1 MYQKN
6 ARQLKFTLVPPDPIK
21 FIQVHHPQIATGIAV
36 CHKSSSTVAH
46 DLMQG
51 LIPSMSAHAL
61 QASSGDD
68 VSDIHDCLTRFT
80 HAGRLNGSAANDFFP
95 LQSLSWCLG
104 KSKNAMC
111 IAYIEG
117 GSLRAWRMECSEVM
131 FPSCAAHP
139 LFDKTHQL
147 PTMEF
152 PHRGSQVFP
161 IILRSSKD
169 VVCVL
174 KKLTILINRQFNNE
188 TWAVLEIM
196 CHRFKN
202 WLVYRCV

>member
-1 MYQKN
+1 MIWCRAWSHLWVPMHYKHPLGMMW
-6 ARQLKFTLVPPDPIK
+6 AIYMTVWLV
-21 FIQVHHPQIATGIAV
+21 
-36 CHKSSSTVAH
+36 S
-46 DLMQG
+46 LMQVG
-51 LIPSMSAHAL
+51 SMGALPMIFFHCSPSPDAWASRRTQCASPTLKEDHFVHDAWNVVKWCSPVVRLIL
-61 QASSGDD
+61 
-68 VSDIHDCLTRFT
+68 
-80 HAGRLNGSAANDFFP
+80 
-95 LQSLSWCLG
+95 
-104 KSKNAMC
+104 
-111 IAYIEG
+111 
-117 GSLRAWRMECSEVM
+117 CST
-131 FPSCAAHP
+131 
-139 LFDKTHQL
+139 KQHQL